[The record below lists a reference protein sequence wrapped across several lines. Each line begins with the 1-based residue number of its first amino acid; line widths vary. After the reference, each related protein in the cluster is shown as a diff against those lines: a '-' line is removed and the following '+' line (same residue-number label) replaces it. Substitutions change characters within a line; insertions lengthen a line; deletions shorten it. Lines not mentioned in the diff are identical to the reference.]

1 MKKPHQY
8 PVHLVASTGLLWL
21 LSYGIA
27 FAAEPDL
34 GKADALL
41 KAGKAR
47 EGYTLLAPHEYEMAG
62 NVDYDYLLGI
72 AALDSGKPDKATL
85 AFERVLAVNPNFAG
99 ARLDM
104 ARAYFALADYERA
117 KTEFETVLGQNP
129 PPQAKATIEKYL
141 VAIKQQDKKTL
152 VTGYL
157 EGSVGYDDNV
167 TAATTTFSS
176 SVGQAFPSLA
186 GQTFTPTGNA
196 LLRRDT
202 FLALGGGLDVNYKLS
217 DRSALYL
224 GLDAKQRSYDTERLY
239 DTDIIDERFGLIT
252 IEGTNTYR
260 VGMQFQQYRQLGGVA
275 GTTNDRDSSGIS
287 VEWKRT
293 LNERN
298 LVSVF
303 GLYNQQRFPDMVDAI
318 NGAHYSDIDQTLVGV
333 NWLTALP
340 AKGNPLFVASLSYG
354 EDRAKAKKSTGTD
367 VGKNYLG
374 LRLYGQYSL
383 DERLDIF
390 GVAGYQWRNDKS
402 MFDRSAVNSGVP
414 YGEDRLSDF
423 SVGLNW
429 RPYPNWTVRPLVSY
443 WRNESNLSLYS
454 YNRTETSVTLR
465 HDFR

>member
-1 MKKPHQY
+1 MKKTYQN
-8 PVHLVASTGLLWL
+8 LARLIASIGLLCSGL
-21 LSYGIA
+21 A
-27 FAAEPDL
+27 VAAELDL
-34 GKADALL
+34 GKANALL
-41 KAGKAR
+41 KAGKAM
-47 EGYTLLAPHEYEMAG
+47 EGYALLAPHEYEMAG

-104 ARAYFALADYERA
+104 ARAYFALADHERA
-117 KTEFETVLGQNP
+117 KTEFGTVLGQNP
-129 PPQAKATIEKYL
+129 PPQARATIEKYL
-141 VAIKQQDKKTL
+141 TAIEQQGKKTQ

-157 EGSVGYDDNV
+157 EGSAGYDDNV
-167 TAATTTFSS
+167 SAATAAFSS

-196 LLRRDT
+196 LLRRDN
-202 FLALGGGLDVNYKLS
+202 FLALGGGLDINHRLS

-224 GLDAKQRSYDTERLY
+224 GLDAKHRNYDTERRY
-239 DTDIIDERFGLIT
+239 DTDIIDERFGLVAT
-252 IEGTNTYR
+252 EGANAYR
-260 VGMQFQQYRQLGGVA
+260 MGMQFQQYRQLGGVA

-298 LVSVF
+298 LMSVF
-303 GLYNQQRFPDMVDAI
+303 GLYNQQRLPSMVDAI

-340 AKGNPLFVASLSYG
+340 VKGNPLFVASLSYG
-354 EDRAKAKKSTGTD
+354 EDKAKAKKSTGTD

-390 GVAGYQWRNDKS
+390 GVAGYQWRNDTS

-414 YGEDRLSDF
+414 YGEDRLSDS

-429 RPYPNWTVRPLVSY
+429 RPYPN
-443 WRNESNLSLYS
+443 
-454 YNRTETSVTLR
+454 
-465 HDFR
+465 

>member
-1 MKKPHQY
+1 MKKMHHY
-8 PVHLVASTGLLWL
+8 PVHLLVSIGLLC
-21 LSYGIA
+21 SGIA
-27 FAAEPDL
+27 AAAELDL

-41 KAGKAR
+41 KAGKAQ

-72 AALDSGKPDKATL
+72 AALDSDKPDKATL

-104 ARAYFALADYERA
+104 ARAYFALGDYERA

-141 VAIKQQDKKTL
+141 TAIKQQDKKTL
-152 VTGYL
+152 ITGYL

-239 DTDIIDERFGLIT
+239 DTDITDERFGLIT
-252 IEGTNTYR
+252 TEGTNTYR

-287 VEWKRT
+287 VEWKHT

-333 NWLTALP
+333 NWLTALQ

-354 EDRAKAKKSTGTD
+354 EDKAKTRKSTGTD

-390 GVAGYQWRNDKS
+390 GVAGYQWRNDTS

-423 SVGLNW
+423 SVGFNW
-429 RPYPNWTVRPLVSY
+429 RPYPNWTVRPQVSY
-443 WRNESNLSLYS
+443 WSNESNLSLYS
-454 YNRTETSVTLR
+454 YDRTETSVTVR